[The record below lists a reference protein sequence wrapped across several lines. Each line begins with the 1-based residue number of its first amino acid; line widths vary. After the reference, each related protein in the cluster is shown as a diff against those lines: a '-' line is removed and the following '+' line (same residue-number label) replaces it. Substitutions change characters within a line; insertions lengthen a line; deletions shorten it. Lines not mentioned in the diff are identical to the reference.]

1 MSPRAG
7 AAERVPLTTDDATM
21 QRADG
26 LALLLHAQGFVVERR
41 AFVHAPTGDPRRVM
55 PLALERPLPACVALV
70 RDGRR
75 AAPRGQPESL
85 IGARGPDIVHTGPV
99 IDTIGHSTRPQEEF
113 IAVLR
118 HYGIVTLV
126 DIRSMPRSRHNPQF
140 NREELEQALP
150 ACGLRYVY
158 LAQLGGLRHGLGADS
173 PNTGWRNASFRA
185 YADYMMTDAFRQG
198 LAEALALAH
207 DGPAALMCAEA
218 VPWRCHRSLVADALV
233 ARGVVVR
240 DIYDARRAAP
250 HRLPSFACVAGDQVT
265 YPPEVVA

>member
-1 MSPRAG
+1 VSPRAG
-7 AAERVPLTTDDATM
+7 AAERVTLTTDDATM

-41 AFVHAPTGDPRRVM
+41 AFVHAPTGGPRRVM
-55 PLALERPLPACVALV
+55 PLA
-70 RDGRR
+70 
-75 AAPRGQPESL
+75 
-85 IGARGPDIVHTGPV
+85 GARGLDIVHTGPV

-198 LAEALALAH
+198 IAAALALVQ

-233 ARGVVVR
+233 ARGVVVQ

-265 YPPEVVA
+265 YPPEVVE